1 MNTAYGWAF
10 ARPVRKLYY
19 NIAITAVS
27 AAVAFL
33 VGGIEIAGLLSTELH
48 LHGRLA
54 DAVASVNLNTA
65 GYLMVSLFLA
75 VWALAVLVCA
85 SRGWRPAGSR
95 RPPTRRKPMGP
106 LPTRSLE

>member
-27 AAVAFL
+27 VAVALL
-33 VGGIEIAGLLSTELH
+33 VGGIEIAGLLSTELR

-54 DAVASVNLNTA
+54 DAIASVNLNTA
-65 GYLMVSLFLA
+65 GYLMVGLFLA
-75 VWALAVLVCA
+75 VWAVAVLV
-85 SRGWRPAGSR
+85 WRLARLETRWQPSTAEEAGA
-95 RPPTRRKPMGP
+95 PP
-106 LPTRSLE
+106 